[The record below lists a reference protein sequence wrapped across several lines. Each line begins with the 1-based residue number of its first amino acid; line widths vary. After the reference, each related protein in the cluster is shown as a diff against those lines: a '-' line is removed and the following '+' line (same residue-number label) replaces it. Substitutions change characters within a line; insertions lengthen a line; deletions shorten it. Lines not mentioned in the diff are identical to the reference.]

1 LQNVK
6 SAYIINSIFNHMKN
20 RRKFNIIKYNKLM
33 INRLNITKNDF
44 EKYNILKEFNMKYR
58 KNIKE
63 IDIKA
68 LYLSRINIVNENFE
82 FLTKVEF
89 NDLIIINISKNKI
102 SDINKLEN
110 INCESLKELNLSDN

>member
-1 LQNVK
+1 
-6 SAYIINSIFNHMKN
+6 
-20 RRKFNIIKYNKLM
+20 M